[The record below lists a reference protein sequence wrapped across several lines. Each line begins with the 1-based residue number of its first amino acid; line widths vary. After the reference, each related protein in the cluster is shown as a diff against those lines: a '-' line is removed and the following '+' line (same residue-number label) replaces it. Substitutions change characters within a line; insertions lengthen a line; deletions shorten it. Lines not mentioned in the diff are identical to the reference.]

1 MNMPTAWQR
10 GSTARPRPGVI
21 AATASTTR
29 SLSKA
34 AYLDSREQR
43 AVVER
48 EFQTHLGMDGADV
61 GGTSADD

>member
-1 MNMPTAWQR
+1 
-10 GSTARPRPGVI
+10 VI